1 MGGFVAFI
9 VIIALLGFVAYHT
22 IKVVRQSEVYIIERL
37 GKFHKIA
44 DAGLTIIIPF
54 IDKVRSVVSLKQQTM
69 EIPPQSVITSDNV
82 TITIDTV
89 VLYKIIEPAKAVYEI
104 QSLRKG
110 IEYLAITTIRDIVG
124 KMELD
129 ETFSSRDMINDRL
142 RIILSEATDQWGCK
156 VDRVEIK
163 DITPPADIRDA
174 MEKQMN
180 AERNKRALILEA
192 EGKRQSEVYIIER
205 LGKFHKVADAGL
217 TIIVPFFDHVRSV
230 VSLKQQ
236 TMDIPPQGVITKDN
250 VTITID
256 TVVFYQITDPAKAV
270 YEIQSL
276 KKGIEYLAITTIRD
290 IVGKMDL
297 DATFSSRDGINSEL
311 RVILDEAT
319 DRWGCKIDRVEIK
332 DITPPADIR
341 DAMEKQ
347 MNAERNKRALILE
360 AEAQKQSAVTIAE
373 GKKQAAILEAEADRE
388 AKIRRAAGEAQAIKA
403 VAEAK
408 AKEIQLVYDAIKDS
422 NPDEKL
428 VQLKSLEAL
437 QEVAKGDA
445 NKIFIPFEAT
455 SALSSIGALK
465 DVVTDNVKKSAKSKH
480 AKTSNVPD
488 STENTNTNN
497 VSNNDVTNN
506 Q

>member
-89 VLYKIIEPAKAVYEI
+89 VFYKIIEPAKAVYEI

-180 AERNKRALILEA
+180 AERNKRALILQA
-192 EGKRQSEVYIIER
+192 EGERQS
-205 LGKFHKVADAGL
+205 
-217 TIIVPFFDHVRSV
+217 
-230 VSLKQQ
+230 
-236 TMDIPPQGVITKDN
+236 
-250 VTITID
+250 
-256 TVVFYQITDPAKAV
+256 QIT
-270 YEIQSL
+270 L
-276 KKGIEYLAITTIRD
+276 
-290 IVGKMDL
+290 
-297 DATFSSRDGINSEL
+297 
-311 RVILDEAT
+311 
-319 DRWGCKIDRVEIK
+319 
-332 DITPPADIR
+332 
-341 DAMEKQ
+341 
-347 MNAERNKRALILE
+347 
-360 AEAQKQSAVTIAE
+360 AE
-373 GKKQAAILEAEADRE
+373 GRKEAAILDAEAEKE
-388 AKIRRAAGEAQAIKA
+388 SQIRRAAGEAEAIKK
-403 VAEAK
+403 VAEARS
-408 AKEIQLVYDAIKDS
+408 KEISMVYEAIKNADP
-422 NPDEKL
+422 NEKL
-428 VQLKSLEAL
+428 VQLKSLETL

-455 SALSSIGALK
+455 SALSSLGSIK
-465 DVVTDNVKKSAKSKH
+465 DVMTDEKK
-480 AKTSNVPD
+480 
-488 STENTNTNN
+488 
-497 VSNNDVTNN
+497 
-506 Q
+506 